1 MSTLYIRLP
10 SKAAADS
17 APHVIDLS
25 CHFAVAADN
34 GVIEREGVS
43 MLSHLVE
50 PITQAKQVVLLLAA
64 SDVNLLRVKVPPMTA
79 ARLKAALPNLIED
92 QLISDPAEC
101 VIVAGPASDGLR
113 AVAVVNRVW
122 LDLLIKVLLEL
133 GARQVAAVPAQL
145 CLPYAS
151 GSVSAAVGE
160 LNDDID
166 LTFRFSEE
174 EGMGMAMVSD
184 QHDTVVHDAV
194 QTLSSFVP
202 EAPVALYVPEARLS
216 AYQAALDDSP
226 LAGRSTLIADN
237 WKHWIDGAKQSP
249 FNLMAGLGMAAG
261 PGFNWEQWRWPVR
274 IAAALILINLLALN
288 IDWWRHKREATS
300 LRNGMT
306 QTFKAAYPKEPVT
319 ANPVA
324 QMRDKIAQAQHDA
337 GQSASDDFIALA
349 AGFGEVWTNVL
360 QGSKTPGIAALDYTD
375 RSLLVRLKTD
385 GTPPTAQMKKAL
397 AARNLSM
404 TEQKAGEWLIRSAK

>member
-25 CHFAVAADN
+25 CHFALAADN

-43 MLSHLVE
+43 MLSHLVD
-50 PITQAKQVVLLLAA
+50 PITQAQRVVLLLAA
-64 SDVNLLRVKVPPMTA
+64 SDVNLLHVKVPPMSA

-101 VIVAGPASDGLR
+101 VIVAGPASEGLR
-113 AVAVVNRVW
+113 TVAVVNRVW
-122 LDLLIKVLLEL
+122 LDLLLKVLLEL

-145 CLPYAS
+145 CLPYEP
-151 GSVSAAVGE
+151 GKVTAAVGE

-166 LTFRFSEE
+166 VTIRFSEE
-174 EGMGMAMVSD
+174 EGMGLAIVPD
-184 QHDTVVHDAV
+184 QHDTIVHDVV
-194 QTLSSFVP
+194 QTLGSVVP
-202 EAPVALYVPEARLS
+202 EAPVSLYVQAS
-216 AYQAALDDSP
+216 SVAAYQAELTDSALAERCTVFPDSW
-226 LAGRSTLIADN
+226 T
-237 WKHWIDGAKQSP
+237 HWASGAKGSS

-261 PGFNWEQWRWPVR
+261 PGFNWNQWRWPLR
-274 IAAALILINLLALN
+274 IAAAVVIVNLLGLN
-288 IDWWRHKREATS
+288 VEWWRLKHEASS
-300 LRNGMT
+300 LRSGMI
-306 QTFKAAYPKEPVT
+306 QTFKLTYPKEPVT

-324 QMRDKIAQAQHDA
+324 QMRGKIAQAQHDA
-337 GQSASDDFIALA
+337 GQSAPDDFTALA

-360 QGSKTPGIAALDYTD
+360 QGSKTPSIAALEYAD

-385 GTPPTAQMKKAL
+385 GTAPTAQMKTAL
-397 AARNLSM
+397 ASHNLSL

>member
-25 CHFAVAADN
+25 CHFAVAAEN

-43 MLSHLVE
+43 ILSHLVD

-64 SDVNLLRVKVPPMTA
+64 SDVNLLHVKVPPMTA

-101 VIVAGPASDGLR
+101 VIVAGPPSDGLR
-113 AVAVVNRVW
+113 TVAVVNRVW

-145 CLPYAS
+145 CLPYAT
-151 GSVSAAVGE
+151 GRVSAAVGE

-166 LTFRFSEE
+166 VTIRFSEE
-174 EGMGMAMVSD
+174 EGMGMAMVPD
-184 QHDTVVHDAV
+184 QHDTIVQDVV
-194 QTLSSFVP
+194 QTLSSVVP
-202 EAPVALYVPEARLS
+202 EAPISLYVQESRLS
-216 AYQAALDDSP
+216 AYQEALDDSA
-226 LAGRSTLIADN
+226 LAGRSTLMPDN
-237 WKHWIDGAKQSP
+237 WRHWIDGARQSP

-261 PGFNWEQWRWPVR
+261 PGFDWSQWRWPLR
-274 IAAALILINLLALN
+274 IAAAVIVINLIGLN
-288 IDWWRHKREATS
+288 IDWWRFKHEASS
-300 LRNGMT
+300 LRSGMV

-324 QMRDKIAQAQHDA
+324 QMRGKIAQAQHDA
-337 GQSASDDFIALA
+337 GQSAPDDFIALA

-360 QGSKTPGIAALDYTD
+360 QGSKTPSIAALEYTD

-385 GTPPTAQMKKAL
+385 GTPPTAQMKTAL
-397 AARNLSM
+397 ASRNLSM